1 MREEG
6 AGIRERK
13 KKRGGDTPTYNECYR
28 LGLNSYIINTGG
40 KRQQGLQGFN
50 YAYKIINKTIFM

>member
-1 MREEG
+1 MKEEG
-6 AGIRERK
+6 AGIREWK
-13 KKRGGDTPTYNECYR
+13 KGGGGDAPTYNECYR

-50 YAYKIINKTIFM
+50 YANKIINKTIFM

>member
-6 AGIRERK
+6 AGTRERK

-28 LGLNSYIINTGG
+28 LGLNSYIINIGG

-50 YAYKIINKTIFM
+50 YAYKIINKTIFI